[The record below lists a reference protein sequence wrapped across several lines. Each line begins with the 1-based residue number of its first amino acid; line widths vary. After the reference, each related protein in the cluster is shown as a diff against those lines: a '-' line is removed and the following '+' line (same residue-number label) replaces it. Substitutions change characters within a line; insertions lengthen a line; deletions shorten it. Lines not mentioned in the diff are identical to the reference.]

1 MANNNSV
8 LNKAAVKVWELV
20 EDAQPLQLENIVDT
34 LTKKET
40 QKLQL
45 DCSGC
50 KADEEVCDCTFQGI
64 MSDNTFNIDL
74 MIADMGSS
82 LKWCPSFQIL

>member
-1 MANNNSV
+1 MNSQVVASNNSV

-45 DCSGC
+45 DCSDC
-50 KADEEVCDCTFQGI
+50 KPDAEFCNCTFLGI
-64 MSDNTFNIDL
+64 LSENSLNIDFML
-74 MIADMGSS
+74 ETNSQS
-82 LKWCPSFQIL
+82 WR